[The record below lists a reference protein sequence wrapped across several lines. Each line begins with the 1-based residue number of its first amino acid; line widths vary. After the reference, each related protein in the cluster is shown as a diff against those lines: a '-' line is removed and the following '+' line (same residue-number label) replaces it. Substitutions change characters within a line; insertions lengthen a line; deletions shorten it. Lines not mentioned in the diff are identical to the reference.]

1 MLTVDYKYSDDET
14 LVIRLVEKDLN
25 STLKVLESILNLINK
40 SSYKKDITTQVISK
54 INFF

>member
-54 INFF
+54 IIFF